1 MCFDHDSRPPIPR
14 IAGGSLDAGEVEL
27 EAADGNRFAAFLA
40 RAAEPT
46 GAGIVILPDVRG
58 LHDYYREL
66 ALRFAEHGVDAIATD
81 YFGRTAGIGDRGPSF
96 EFQPHVA
103 QLGYDGLR
111 ADTVAGAAH
120 LRTVASPARLF
131 TIGFCMGG
139 RLAFLSATFGL
150 GLAGVIGL
158 YGWPAGPSRSNTPPP
173 IDVVGEMR
181 SPVLA
186 IFGGADEGIGAAS
199 VEAFEAALRGA
210 GVTHRVTT
218 YEGAPHSFFD
228 RKAEAFADA
237 SAGAWAEIL
246 EFVRAGTEA

>member
-1 MCFDHDSRPPIPR
+1 MCFDHDSRPPIAP
-14 IAGGSLDAGEVEL
+14 IAGGALDAREIEL
-27 EAADGNRFAAFLA
+27 RASDGNRFAAYLA

-58 LHDYYREL
+58 LHAYYREL
-66 ALRFAEHGVDAIATD
+66 ALRFAEHGVDAIAID

-96 EFQPHVA
+96 EFRSHVA
-103 QLGYDGLR
+103 QLSYDGLR
-111 ADTVAGAAH
+111 ADAMAGAAH
-120 LRTVASPARLF
+120 LRAAASPGALF

-158 YGWPAGPSRSNTPPP
+158 YGWPTGPSRSNTPPP

-186 IFGGADEGIGAAS
+186 IFGGADEGIGPES
-199 VEAFEAALRGA
+199 VEAFEVALADA
-210 GVTHRVTT
+210 GVEHRVTT
-218 YEGAPHSFFD
+218 QEGAPHSFFD

-237 SAGAWAEIL
+237 SAKAWDEIL
-246 EFVRAGTEA
+246 DFIRAHTDA